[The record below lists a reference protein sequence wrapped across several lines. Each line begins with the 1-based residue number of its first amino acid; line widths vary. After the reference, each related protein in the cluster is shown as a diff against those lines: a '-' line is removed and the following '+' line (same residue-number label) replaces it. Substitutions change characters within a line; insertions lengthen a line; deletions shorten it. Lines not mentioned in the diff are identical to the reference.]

1 MAGKTTANAT
11 RRANGSG
18 RGLAPAIGN
27 DVIEILEN
35 DHRRIKQLLADLVGA
50 ADDDARAEVLNEL
63 KALLTIHNAS
73 EENLIYPAV
82 RVLGKRPSESDKL
95 YHQQDEAK
103 VAVWEL
109 DMLAEDDGDFEAR
122 AKKLQSA
129 VSAHIDKEEKT
140 EFPHLREAAG
150 EEAMDELTGALREL
164 RASLQFKPSAG

>member
-11 RRANGSG
+11 RRTNGSG
-18 RGLAPAIGN
+18 RSTARASGN
-27 DVIEILEN
+27 DAIAILEN
-35 DHRRIKQLLADLVGA
+35 DHRRIKQLLADLVDA
-50 ADDDARAEVLNEL
+50 ADDDARTDVLDEL
-63 KALLTIHNAS
+63 KALLTVHNAC

-82 RVLGKRPSESDKL
+82 RVLGKHPVESDKL

-109 DMLAEDDGDFEAR
+109 DMLAADDGDFEAR

-129 VSAHIDKEEKT
+129 VLAHIEKEEKA

-150 EEAMDELTGALREL
+150 EDAMDELTGALREL
-164 RASLQFKPSAG
+164 RANLQFEPPAR